1 VVNLKFIKGKWIFS
15 LFFILIFSFSVC
27 FSVYSE
33 DYKKPKTIKVIMN
46 DNYPPYAFRNE
57 NEVLQG
63 ISIDEWKLWEKNTGI
78 KVQIEGMTF
87 EKALKE
93 MKAGNYDVI
102 DNLFQNEERSKL
114 YYFTKPFAK
123 IEVPIF
129 FHENISGITGV
140 ESLKGFSVAVTKG
153 DNCEDFLKQNGV
165 NNLQEFN
172 SNEDLIKAAK
182 EHNVTIFVMDKPC
195 ALYYLYKFQIENQ
208 FNCYNSLYTGQLRR
222 GVKKGNSDLLN
233 LVEDGFSTITKNEY
247 NNINNKWFGY
257 SYPYNHLPLIK
268 WTLFFCSVT
277 FLLFL
282 LLLLWNK
289 ILKKRVKSKT
299 NELSTL
305 VEELRISEAQNKSII
320 EAIPD
325 MFFFLNSDGIFLD
338 FHAVQNK
345 KFYITPNMFLKKS
358 IRNIFPSKLSQKFL
372 NSINKVVKTGNLE
385 TLEYSL
391 NIEGKTLYY
400 EASLNLCN
408 SDKIVA
414 IVRDITEK
422 KIAESHLYDLSV
434 HDTLTGLFNR
444 NYFENHMIKL
454 QNRGVSNVGLV
465 IFDLDGLK
473 LINDALGHNV
483 GDEYLISTAKILSSI
498 FIETCII
505 YRIGGDEFVVLMWN
519 TCEKEIE
526 KICNNFNKKIE
537 EFNSIKNS
545 IPLSISLGY
554 FFTNGEK
561 YNLQE
566 MFKEADKRMYREKLH
581 KKQSPKSDLV
591 NTMKKMLEVR
601 DFNTENHANRLED
614 LITGL
619 AISVGLPKKDI
630 ADICL
635 LAQFHDIGKIGIS
648 DSILLKPGK
657 LNEVEMEEMKR
668 HSEIGYRIA
677 QTSTDLIPISDW
689 ILKHHE
695 RWDGKGY
702 PFGLKGPEIPLQCRI
717 LSIVD
722 AYDAMTNDRPYR
734 KAMKKQT
741 ALLELKKCTGSQFDP
756 DLIENFLKS
765 VQSDYTSL

>member
-1 VVNLKFIKGKWIFS
+1 MKIIKRKWTFI
-15 LFFILIFSFSVC
+15 LFAILIFNFSVC

-33 DYKKPKTIKVIMN
+33 NYQKPKTIKVVMD

-57 NEVLQG
+57 YGVLQG
-63 ISIDEWKLWEKNTGI
+63 ISIDEWSLWEKNTGI
-78 KVQIEGMTF
+78 KVQIEGMPLD
-87 EKALKE
+87 KALKE
-93 MKAGNYDVI
+93 VNTGNYDVI
-102 DNLFQNEERSKL
+102 DNIFQNGERSKL

-123 IEVPIF
+123 IEVPVF
-129 FHENISGITGV
+129 FHKNISGITGV
-140 ESLKGFSVAVTKG
+140 ESLKGFSIAVTKG
-153 DNCEDFLKQNGV
+153 DTCEDFLKQHGV
-165 NNLQEFN
+165 NNLQEFDN
-172 SNEDLIKAAK
+172 YEDLIKAAK
-182 EHNVTIFVMDKPC
+182 DHKVTIFVMDKPC
-195 ALYYLYKFQIENQ
+195 ALYYLYKFQIENE

-247 NNINNKWFGY
+247 SNINNKWFGY
-257 SYPYNHLPLIK
+257 SYLYNHLPIIK
-268 WTLFFCSVT
+268 WVLFFSLLI

-289 ILKKRVKSKT
+289 ILKKKVKSKT
-299 NELSTL
+299 NELSVL
-305 VEELRISEAQNKSII
+305 VEELRTSESRNKAII

-325 MFFFLNSDGIFLD
+325 MFFFLNSEGIFLD
-338 FHAVQNK
+338 FHAVKNK
-345 KFYITPNMFLKKS
+345 KLYITPDMFLKKF
-358 IRNIFPSKLSQKFL
+358 IGNIFPEKLSKKFL
-372 NSINKVVKTGNLE
+372 DCISKVVKTGNLE

-422 KIAESHLYDLSV
+422 KISESHLYDLSV
-434 HDTLTGLFNR
+434 HDSLTGLFNR
-444 NYFENHMIKL
+444 NHFENHMIKL
-454 QNRGVSNVGLV
+454 QNRGVANVGLV

-473 LINDALGHNV
+473 LINDALGHSI

-526 KICNNFNKKIE
+526 KVCNNFNKKIE
-537 EFNSIKNS
+537 EFNSIRNS
-545 IPLSISLGY
+545 IPLSVSLGY

-561 YNLQE
+561 FNLQE

-581 KKQSPKSDLV
+581 KKQSPKSELV

-601 DFNTENHANRLED
+601 DFNTENHASRLEN
-614 LITGL
+614 LITEL
-619 AISVGLPKKDI
+619 ANSAGLPKKDI

-657 LNEVEMEEMKR
+657 LTEVEMEEMKR

-702 PFGLKGPEIPLQCRI
+702 PFGLKGTKIPLQCRI

-734 KAMKKQT
+734 KAMKKQEV
-741 ALLELKKCTGSQFDP
+741 LFQLKKCSGTQFDP
-756 DLIENFLKS
+756 NLMEKFIEN
-765 VQSDYTSL
+765 VQSDYISL